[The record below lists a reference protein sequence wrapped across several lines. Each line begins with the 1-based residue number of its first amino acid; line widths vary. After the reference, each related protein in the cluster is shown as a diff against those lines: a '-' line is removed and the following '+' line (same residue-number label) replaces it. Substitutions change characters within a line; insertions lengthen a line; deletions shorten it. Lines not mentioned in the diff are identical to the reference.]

1 MQGSVDIFMTSEIK
15 LDYSFTE
22 GQFLIF
28 NFHSPFTIDCNKTGS
43 SILLYVW
50 EDIPAKVLNHDFP
63 NTESFFGVSLTV
75 NIICIRAAS
84 KIILK

>member
-1 MQGSVDIFMTSEIK
+1 MQGSVDVFMIPEIK
-15 LDYSFTE
+15 LDHSFAQ

-50 EDIPAKVLNHDFP
+50 EDIPAKVLNHDFL

-75 NIICIRAAS
+75 NIICIGAAS